1 MKESPLK
8 ILTSTKLKARKRADV
23 YALLRSTSHLYVR
36 HAMVGMLI
44 AGGLA
49 CSTMTF
55 AAGSLSGSDL
65 AFVQKVSQGGMFEV
79 AASKVAVEKAQAQD
93 VKDQANTEVHDH
105 ELVGQKLRSIA
116 LANGVDLPTQLN
128 ADFQKRV
135 DRLSALSGPAFD
147 QAYLQEMGKIHA
159 LDGAAFAQEAKTGQN
174 PDLRAFGAE
183 TVRIVERHIG
193 ALHGTD
199 ANYTNKTF

>member
-1 MKESPLK
+1 LK
-8 ILTSTKLKARKRADV
+8 ILTSTQLKASKRVDG
-23 YALLRSTSHLYVR
+23 YARLGVVSTPNIR
-36 HAMVGMLI
+36 HATVGVLI
-44 AGGLA
+44 AGCFV
-49 CSTMTF
+49 CSTMAL
-55 AAGSLSGSDL
+55 AASSLSSSDL

-79 AASKVAVEKAQAQD
+79 AASKVAVEKA
-93 VKDQANTEVHDH
+93 NTEVHDH

-116 LANGVDLPTQLN
+116 SANGVDLPTQLN

-135 DRLSALSGPAFD
+135 DRLSGLSGASFD
-147 QAYLQEMGKIHA
+147 EAYLQEMGKIHA

-174 PDLRAFGAE
+174 SDLRAFGAE

-199 ANYTNKTF
+199 AGYRNKTF

>member
-1 MKESPLK
+1 MK
-8 ILTSTKLKARKRADV
+8 ILTSTKLKAIKSADA
-23 YALLRSTSHLYVR
+23 YARLHTVR
-36 HAMVGMLI
+36 PAVVAMLI

-49 CSTMTF
+49 GSAMAF
-55 AAGSLSGSDL
+55 AAGNLSSSDL

-116 LANGVDLPTQLN
+116 SANGVDLPTQLN
-128 ADFQKRV
+128 ADFQHRV

-147 QAYLQEMGKIHA
+147 QAYLQEMDKIHA
-159 LDGAAFAQEAKTGQN
+159 LDGAAFAQEAKAGQN
-174 PDLRAFGAE
+174 QDLRAFGAE

-199 ANYTNKTF
+199 AGYTNKTF